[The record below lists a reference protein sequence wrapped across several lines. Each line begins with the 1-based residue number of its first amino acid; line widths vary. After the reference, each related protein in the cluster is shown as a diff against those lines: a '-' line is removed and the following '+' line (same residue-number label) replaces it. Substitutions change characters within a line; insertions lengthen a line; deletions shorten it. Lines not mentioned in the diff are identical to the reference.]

1 MKNSIR
7 FALTPGTDVGILA
20 PKDSD
25 DFGSMAFHTRP
36 QNGVFTDFN
45 VCFGPGSVTQLALL
59 HRALG
64 VILDTYCPGL
74 TSPLPHYA
82 FEEIEEAQSA
92 MAKLNN
98 EWIRINQEED

>member
-7 FALTPGTDVGILA
+7 FAITRGTDVGILA

-25 DFGSMAFHTRP
+25 DFGSLAFHARP
-36 QNGVFTDFN
+36 NDGVSTDFS

-64 VILDTYCPGL
+64 AILDTYCPGL
-74 TSPLPHYA
+74 ASPLPHYA
-82 FEEIEEAQSA
+82 FEELEEAQA
-92 MAKLNN
+92 EMEKLNQ

>member
-7 FALTPGTDVGILA
+7 FTLTPGTDVGIVA

-25 DFGSMAFHTRP
+25 DFWSLAFHTKH
-36 QNGVFTDFN
+36 QNGVFSDFT
-45 VCFGPGSVTQLALL
+45 VCLGPGSVTEVALL

-64 VILDTYCPGL
+64 AILDTYCPGL
-74 TSPLPHYA
+74 ASPLPHYA
-82 FEEIEEAQSA
+82 FEEIEEAQA
-92 MAKLNN
+92 EMAKLNR

>member
-7 FALTPGTDVGILA
+7 FALTPGTYVGILA

-25 DFGSMAFHTRP
+25 DFGSMAFHARP
-36 QNGVFTDFN
+36 NDGVSTDFN

-59 HRALG
+59 HRALE

-74 TSPLPHYA
+74 TSPLPSSA
-82 FEEIEEAQSA
+82 FEEMEEAQSE
-92 MAKLNN
+92 MAKLNQ
-98 EWIRINQEED
+98 EWTRINQEED

>member
-7 FALTPGTDVGILA
+7 FALTPGTDVAILA

-25 DFGSMAFHTRP
+25 DFGSMAFHAK
-36 QNGVFTDFN
+36 QDNGVFTDFT

-64 VILDTYCPGL
+64 AILDTYCPGL
-74 TSPLPHYA
+74 VSPLPHYA
-82 FEEIEEAQSA
+82 FEEIEEAQTE
-92 MAKLNN
+92 MAKLNR